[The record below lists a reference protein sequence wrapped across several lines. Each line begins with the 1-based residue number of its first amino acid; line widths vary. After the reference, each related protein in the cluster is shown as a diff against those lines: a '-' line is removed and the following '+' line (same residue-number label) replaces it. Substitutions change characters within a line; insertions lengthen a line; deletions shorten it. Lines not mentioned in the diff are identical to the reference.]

1 LQAFSVKL
9 IDQMYHRPGGSV
21 LKVTSVYGKGAMPGV
36 PMAPRSG
43 GGWSAFKKKVVPRRM
58 PVE

>member
-1 LQAFSVKL
+1 MKL
-9 IDQMYHRPGGSV
+9 IDQMYHRPNGSV
-21 LKVTSVYGKGAMPGV
+21 LKVTSVYGKGVMPGV

-43 GGWSAFKKKVVPRRM
+43 GGWSAFKKQVVPRRV